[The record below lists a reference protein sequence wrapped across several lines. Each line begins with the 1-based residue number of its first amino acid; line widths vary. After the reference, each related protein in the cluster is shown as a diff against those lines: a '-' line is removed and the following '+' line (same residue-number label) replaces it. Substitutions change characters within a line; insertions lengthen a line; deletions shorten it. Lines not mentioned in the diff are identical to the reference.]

1 MIKETWAITEIRA
14 GEIIGKESIW
24 QEYQDY
30 NRNEV
35 KYMRHIEKTEEISYE
50 EYRDIKNSLLCRADF
65 VRNMDS
71 ERIN

>member
-1 MIKETWAITEIRA
+1 MIKETWDITEIRA

-24 QEYQDY
+24 EEYQDY
-30 NRNEV
+30 KRNEV
-35 KYMRHIEKTEEISYE
+35 KYMRHIEETEEISYE
-50 EYRDIKNSLLCRADF
+50 EYRNIKNSLLRRADF